1 MPPGLFIGIFEM
13 ATVRQILDAKGHH
26 VESISPNDTVY
37 DAIKKMVDKE
47 IGALVV
53 MDGENVVGMI
63 TERHYVRNVVLK
75 EKAPPNTLVKEIM
88 TTEVIYAQPDLL
100 VEECMAVMIHK
111 HVRHLPV
118 RENDHLV
125 GLVTIG
131 DLARAFIGE
140 QKKTIEQLESY
151 IGH

>member
-1 MPPGLFIGIFEM
+1 M
-13 ATVRQILDAKGHH
+13 ATVRQILVTKGRN
-26 VESISPNDTVY
+26 VESINPNDTVY
-37 DAIKKMVDKE
+37 DAIKKMAHKK

-53 MDGENVVGMI
+53 MDGENVVGII

-75 EKAPPNTLVKEIM
+75 EKASPNTLVKEIM

-100 VEECMAVMIHK
+100 VEECMAVMINK
-111 HVRHLPV
+111 AVRHLPV
-118 RENDHLV
+118 RENDRLM